1 MFISSSLDNQ
11 NPQMKIEENLCMQK
25 QTTFT
30 PCCLLECCTP
40 GTTNLKYNTVV
51 RLKENLLYEN
61 TDHC

>member
-30 PCCLLECCTP
+30 P
-40 GTTNLKYNTVV
+40 
-51 RLKENLLYEN
+51 
-61 TDHC
+61 